1 MRLSSSDWRKM
12 IVMQQQEGFG
22 PWKKRVGDWLQVAR
36 SGGKW
41 ILMFAAGVALAAFAF
56 AILLAEFKRI
66 ISVPIWFVILGL
78 QFLPWPIRVGV
89 FGGAGF
95 VVIAYAALRLAR
107 IVLHPLLPEGQS
119 IASVAAQRQRLGRG
133 PRVVAIGGGTGL
145 ATLLRGLK
153 AHSSNITAIVTV
165 ADDGGSS
172 GRLRRD
178 LGVMPPGDFR
188 NCITA
193 LADDETL
200 LTQLFRYRFG
210 DDTLDGHSFGNLF
223 ITALADI
230 TGSFERGLQE
240 ASKVL
245 AIRGRVVPST
255 LQTVT
260 LCAEVR
266 GGDNAPLKR
275 VLGEASIPGS
285 PGRIERVYLE
295 PDAPAAY
302 PVALQAILAADLI
315 VAGPGSLY
323 TSILPNLLLRELA
336 DAVRNSAALK
346 VQVCNMATQLG
357 ETDGFTV
364 ADHVRALQAHTGDVL
379 FANVLANENRYG
391 ELLPNMS
398 WVELGEPVPG
408 CRTVAAD
415 LCDGEHPWRHD
426 STKLAEILMGLL
438 GEVRTPV

>member
-1 MRLSSSDWRKM
+1 M
-12 IVMQQQEGFG
+12 IVMQQQKGFG
-22 PWKKRVGDWLQVAR
+22 LWKKRVGDWLQVAR

-266 GGDNAPLKR
+266 DGDNAPLKR
-275 VLGEASIPGS
+275 VLGEASIPAS

-336 DAVRNSAALK
+336 DAVRNSVALK

-357 ETDGFTV
+357 ETEGFTV

-379 FANVLANENRYG
+379 FANVLANESRHG

-408 CRTVAAD
+408 CRTLAAD

-438 GEVRTPV
+438 GEGRTPV

>member
-1 MRLSSSDWRKM
+1 MLQKYSF
-12 IVMQQQEGFG
+12 EL
-22 PWKKRVGDWLQVAR
+22 WKKRVADWLQVAR
-36 SGGKW
+36 TGGRW

-56 AILLAEFKRI
+56 ATLLAEFHRM
-66 ISVPIWFVILGL
+66 LGLPAWLGWLTL
-78 QFLPWPIRVGV
+78 QFLPWPARVAI

-95 VVIAYAALRLAR
+95 AVIAYAALRLAR
-107 IVLHPLLPEGQS
+107 IVLHPLLPVGQS

-240 ASKVL
+240 ASRVL

-266 GGDNAPLKR
+266 DGDSAPLKR

-285 PGRIERVYLE
+285 RGRIERVYLE

-302 PVALQAILAADLI
+302 PGALQAILAAELI

-336 DAVRNSAALK
+336 DAVRNSTALK
-346 VQVCNMATQLG
+346 VQVCNMATQQG
-357 ETDGFTV
+357 ETDGFSV
-364 ADHVRALQAHTGDVL
+364 ADHVRALESHTGDVL
-379 FANVLANENRYG
+379 FATVLANENQHG

-398 WVELGEPVPG
+398 WVAIGEPVAG

-415 LCDGEHPWRHD
+415 LCDVEYPWRHD
-426 STKLAEILMGLL
+426 SAKLAEILIGML
-438 GEVRTPV
+438 GEVRTAG

>member
-1 MRLSSSDWRKM
+1 ML
-12 IVMQQQEGFG
+12 VMQHHGGFG
-22 PWKKRVGDWLQVAR
+22 RWKRRVGDWLQVAW

-41 ILMFAAGVALAAFAF
+41 ILMFALGVALASFAF
-56 AILLAEFKRI
+56 ATLLAEFKRI
-66 ISVPIWFVILGL
+66 VSVPAWLGYLGL
-78 QFLPWPIRVGV
+78 QVLPWAVRAGI

-95 VVIAYAALRLAR
+95 VAIAYAALRLAR
-107 IVLHPLLPEGQS
+107 IVLHPLLPAGQS

-178 LGVMPPGDFR
+178 LGVLPPGDFR

-210 DDTLDGHSFGNLF
+210 DDTLDGHSLGNLF

-266 GGDNAPLKR
+266 DGDNAPLKR

-285 PGRIERVYLE
+285 IGRIERVYLE
-295 PDAPAAY
+295 PDAPAAF

-336 DAVRNSAALK
+336 DAVRNSTALK
-346 VQVCNMATQLG
+346 IQVCNMATQLG
-357 ETDGFTV
+357 ETDGFSV

-379 FANVLANENRYG
+379 FANVLANENQHG

-398 WVELGEPVPG
+398 WVALGEPVPG

-415 LCDGEHPWRHD
+415 LCDREHPWRHD
-426 STKLAEILMGLL
+426 SAKLAEILIGLL
-438 GEVRTPV
+438 DELRTPG

>member
-1 MRLSSSDWRKM
+1 M

-36 SGGKW
+36 SGGTW

-56 AILLAEFKRI
+56 ATSLAEFNRI
-66 ISVPIWFVILGL
+66 FSVPIWFGFLGL
-78 QFLPWPIRVGV
+78 QFLPWPIRVGI

-107 IVLHPLLPEGQS
+107 MVLHPLLPAGQS
-119 IASVAAQRQRLGRG
+119 IASVAAQRQRLSRG

-153 AHSSNITAIVTV
+153 AHSSNITAIITV

-266 GGDNAPLKR
+266 DGDNAPLKR
-275 VLGEASIPGS
+275 VLGEASIPAS

-336 DAVRNSAALK
+336 DAVRNSVALK

-357 ETDGFTV
+357 ETEGFTV

-379 FANVLANENRYG
+379 FANVLANENRHG

-415 LCDGEHPWRHD
+415 LCDGEYPWRHD

>member
-1 MRLSSSDWRKM
+1 M
-12 IVMQQQEGFG
+12 IVMQQQKGFG
-22 PWKKRVGDWLQVAR
+22 LWKKRVGDWLQVAR
-36 SGGKW
+36 SGGTW
-41 ILMFAAGVALAAFAF
+41 ILMFVAGVALAAFAF

-66 ISVPIWFVILGL
+66 VTVPIWFEILGL
-78 QFLPWPIRVGV
+78 QFLPWPIRVGI

-95 VVIAYAALRLAR
+95 VVIAYGALRLAR
-107 IVLHPLLPEGQS
+107 IVLHPLLPAGQS
-119 IASVAAQRQRLGRG
+119 IASVAAQRQRLSRG

-266 GGDNAPLKR
+266 DGDNAPLKR
-275 VLGEASIPGS
+275 VLGEASIPAS

-336 DAVRNSAALK
+336 DAVRNSVALK

-357 ETDGFTV
+357 ETEGFTV

-379 FANVLANENRYG
+379 FATVLANESRHG

-408 CRTVAAD
+408 CRTLAAD
-415 LCDGEHPWRHD
+415 LCDGEYPWRHD
-426 STKLAEILMGLL
+426 STKLAERLMGLL
-438 GEVRTPV
+438 GEGRTPI

>member
-1 MRLSSSDWRKM
+1 MTF
-12 IVMQQQEGFG
+12 MQQLKGFG
-22 PWKKRVGDWLQVAR
+22 LWKKRVGDWLQVAR

-56 AILLAEFKRI
+56 ATLLAEFKRI
-66 ISVPIWFVILGL
+66 FSGPIWFGFLGL
-78 QFLPWPIRVGV
+78 QFLPWPIRVGI

-95 VVIAYAALRLAR
+95 VAIAYAALRLAR
-107 IVLHPLLPEGQS
+107 IVLHPLLPAGQS

-266 GGDNAPLKR
+266 DGDNAPLKR
-275 VLGEASIPGS
+275 VLGEASIPAS

-336 DAVRNSAALK
+336 DAVRNSVALK
-346 VQVCNMATQLG
+346 VQVCNIATQFG
-357 ETDGFTV
+357 ETEGFTV

-379 FANVLANENRYG
+379 FANVLANENRHG

-415 LCDGEHPWRHD
+415 LCDGEYPWRHD

>member
-1 MRLSSSDWRKM
+1 M
-12 IVMQQQEGFG
+12 
-22 PWKKRVGDWLQVAR
+22 
-36 SGGKW
+36 
-41 ILMFAAGVALAAFAF
+41 
-56 AILLAEFKRI
+56 
-66 ISVPIWFVILGL
+66 
-78 QFLPWPIRVGV
+78 
-89 FGGAGF
+89 
-95 VVIAYAALRLAR
+95 
-107 IVLHPLLPEGQS
+107 
-119 IASVAAQRQRLGRG
+119 AAQRQRLERG
-133 PRVVAIGGGTGL
+133 PRGVAIGGGTGL

-178 LGVMPPGDFR
+178 LGVLPPGDFR

-240 ASKVL
+240 SSKVL

-266 GGDNAPLKR
+266 EGDNAPLKR

-302 PVALQAILAADLI
+302 PVALQAILGADLI

-336 DAVRNSAALK
+336 DAVRNSAAVK

-357 ETDGFTV
+357 ETEGFSV

-379 FANVLANENRYG
+379 FANVLANENQHG
-391 ELLPNMS
+391 ELLANMS
-398 WVELGEPVPG
+398 WVALGEPVAG
-408 CRTVAAD
+408 CRLVAAD
-415 LCDGEHPWRHD
+415 LCDREHPWRHD
-426 STKLAEILMGLL
+426 SAKLAETLMGLL
-438 GEVRTPV
+438 GELRTPS

>member
-1 MRLSSSDWRKM
+1 
-12 IVMQQQEGFG
+12 MQQQEGFG

-56 AILLAEFKRI
+56 ATLLAEFKRI
-66 ISVPIWFVILGL
+66 VSVPIWFEFLGL
-78 QFLPWPIRVGV
+78 QFLPWPIRAGI

-107 IVLHPLLPEGQS
+107 IVLHPLLPAGQS

-153 AHSSNITAIVTV
+153 AHSSNITAIITV

-266 GGDNAPLKR
+266 DGDNAPLKR
-275 VLGEASIPGS
+275 VLGEASIPAS

-379 FANVLANENRYG
+379 FANVLANESRHG

-398 WVELGEPVPG
+398 WVKLGEPVPG

>member
-1 MRLSSSDWRKM
+1 
-12 IVMQQQEGFG
+12 MQQQSGYG
-22 PWKKRVGDWLQVAR
+22 PWKRRVRDWLQVAR
-36 SGGKW
+36 SGGEW
-41 ILMFAAGVALAAFAF
+41 ILLFALGVALAAFAF
-56 AILLAEFKRI
+56 TTLLSEFKRNVG
-66 ISVPIWFVILGL
+66 VPAWLGFLCL
-78 QFLPWPIRVGV
+78 QFLPWPARVV
-89 FGGAGF
+89 FLGSAGF
-95 VVIAYAALRLAR
+95 VALAYAALRLAR
-107 IVLHPLLPEGQS
+107 IVLHPLLPAGQS
-119 IASVAAQRQRLGRG
+119 IASVAAQRQRLERG

-178 LGVMPPGDFR
+178 LGVLPPGDFR

-240 ASKVL
+240 SSKVL

-266 GGDNAPLKR
+266 EGDNAPLKR

-302 PVALQAILAADLI
+302 PVALQAILGADLI

-336 DAVRNSAALK
+336 DAVRNSAAVK

-357 ETDGFTV
+357 ETEGFSV

-379 FANVLANENRYG
+379 FANVLANENRHG

-398 WVELGEPVPG
+398 WVPLGEPVYG
-408 CRTVAAD
+408 CRLVAAD
-415 LCDGEHPWRHD
+415 LCDREHPWRHD
-426 STKLAEILMGLL
+426 SAKLAETLMGLL
-438 GEVRTPV
+438 GELRTPS